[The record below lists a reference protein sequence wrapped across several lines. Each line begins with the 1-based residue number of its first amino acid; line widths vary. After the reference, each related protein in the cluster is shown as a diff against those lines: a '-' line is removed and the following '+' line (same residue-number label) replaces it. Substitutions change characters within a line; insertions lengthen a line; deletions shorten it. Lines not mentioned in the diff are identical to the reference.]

1 MKLSLLGSDGIS
13 KELSIGE
20 NEIDLE
26 SGKYKINI
34 EGKRSSN
41 KIELTFEK
49 NPALNVQLSAY
60 FNMGYNPHESAPE
73 DGFGNLF
80 KNSINT
86 DDIKSMDDI
95 TDDMLLNKEGAYF
108 DHSEIGN
115 DGECLT
121 LNFEGFTGVYKCY
134 DIQAKEDSYIT
145 VNIKGAMDKN
155 LRVVLVQNQ
164 KCFKTL
170 GMAKRLRSIRER
182 QKLCYVAA
190 RPKEN

>member
-1 MKLSLLGSDGIS
+1 
-13 KELSIGE
+13 
-20 NEIDLE
+20 
-26 SGKYKINI
+26 
-34 EGKRSSN
+34 
-41 KIELTFEK
+41 
-49 NPALNVQLSAY
+49 
-60 FNMGYNPHESAPE
+60 MGYNPHESAPE

-164 KCFKTL
+164 KMLQDIGDGQKIALNQGTSKIVLCGCKAKGELTL
-170 GMAKRLRSIRER
+170 SPTYDEKICSVLVG
-182 QKLCYVAA
+182 
-190 RPKEN
+190 